1 VKPESHFIW
10 LTGGSQALID
20 NLMSERGVAP
30 DQYSVRTVAPTEV
43 SAYLSAAD
51 AGIAFYKPTFSRQA
65 TSPVKVSE
73 YLACGLPVIINAGVG
88 DSDTFVSDQRVGAVV
103 SDFSDAGYQDT
114 LAALIKLLSPDIRA
128 HARQVAERFLD
139 VRQVGVQ
146 RYARLYE
153 KVLNGAGQLN

>member
-1 VKPESHFIW
+1 
-10 LTGGSQALID
+10 
-20 NLMSERGVAP
+20 VAP
-30 DQYSVRTVAPTEV
+30 AEV

-103 SDFSDAGYQDT
+103 SDFSDDGYQKT
-114 LAALIKLLSPDIRA
+114 LSALPELLSPEMRA
-128 HARQVAERFLD
+128 RARLTAERFLD

-146 RYARLYE
+146 RYARLYQR
-153 KVLNGAGQLN
+153 VLNGAGQLN